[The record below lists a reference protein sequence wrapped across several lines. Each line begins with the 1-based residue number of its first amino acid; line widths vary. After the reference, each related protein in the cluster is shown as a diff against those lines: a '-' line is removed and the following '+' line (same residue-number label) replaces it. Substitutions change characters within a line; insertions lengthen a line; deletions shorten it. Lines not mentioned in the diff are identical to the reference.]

1 MDISGT
7 WVDAN
12 PGGAHSFPTSEGRV
26 AKFFRVND
34 PSSFYFGAR
43 AGTTFGNERVG
54 VPLFALGGPNSFA
67 AYGQNELLTDQYYQF
82 QAGYLRKVAG
92 LPVLLGEGLYFNGL
106 FEVGRVF
113 APPFRSQTPGD
124 VVASLLVNTIFG
136 PIQIGGAVGTA
147 GHERVF
153 FKLGRIF

>member
-1 MDISGT
+1 M
-7 WVDAN
+7 
-12 PGGAHSFPTSEGRV
+12 
-26 AKFFRVND
+26 
-34 PSSFYFGAR
+34 

-82 QAGYLRKVAG
+82 QAGYLRKVAK

-136 PIQIGGAVGTA
+136 PIKLAELSERPGMSACSSNWAESSDSNSPLVLTTNWTA
-147 GHERVF
+147 TL
-153 FKLGRIF
+153 KP